1 MNVPRP
7 RSKRCLPSLELALAE
22 LARRLHPL
30 DLPRVLEQ
38 HLAPGDRIGIASY
51 TTRPGQARR

>member
-1 MNVPRP
+1 
-7 RSKRCLPSLELALAE
+7 LPSLELALAE

-51 TTRPGQARR
+51 TTRPWQARR